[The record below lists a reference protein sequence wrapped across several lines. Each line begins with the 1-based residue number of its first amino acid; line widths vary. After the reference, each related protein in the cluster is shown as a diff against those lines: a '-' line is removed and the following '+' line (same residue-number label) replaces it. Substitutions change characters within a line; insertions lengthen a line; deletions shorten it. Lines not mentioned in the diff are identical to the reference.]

1 MMRQLLPFFIGILFG
16 VLVGWFSNS
25 AWRTD
30 DAKVITEVRH
40 DTLRYSCPRYDTVI
54 ELRTEVV
61 RLPIEI
67 VHTDSVE
74 CIVHVKDSA
83 DVIIPI
89 TQKEYRDSAYTAWV
103 SGYNPSLD
111 SIHVFKET
119 KTITRT
125 IHTPPRWWSIGIQGG
140 YGYTPKGFQPYI
152 GVGVTLRLW

>member
-1 MMRQLLPFFIGILFG
+1 MKQLLPFFIGILFG

-25 AWRTD
+25 VWRTD
-30 DAKVITEVRH
+30 GVKVITEVRH

-74 CIVHVKDSA
+74 RVVHVKDSA

-89 TQKEYRDSAYTAWV
+89 TQKEYRDSSYMAWV

-111 SIHVFKET
+111 SIHIYQQTHYVT
-119 KTITRT
+119 KGTEKSSR
-125 IHTPPRWWSIGIQGG
+125 RWSIGLQGG

-152 GVGVTLRLW
+152 GIGVTYRLTR